1 MIFFSFRKLRAG
13 FTAHVPLLQRG
24 EEGGALHGHDAAG
37 GGLHGHRPLR
47 RDEAREP
54 DLRLCAVAGRAG
66 TVRNCLGALLRLHPP
81 STW

>member
-1 MIFFSFRKLRAG
+1 MNNSTIDGMSTLMRGNHKCNFLKRIIFSFYFRKLRAG

-54 DLRLCAVAGRAG
+54 DL
-66 TVRNCLGALLRLHPP
+66 
-81 STW
+81 